1 MSILDRADHVEV
13 PVHLEMSF
21 KNSPPATQLFYAAR
35 VEHRQGGETPL
46 RAGCKLLRA

>member
-21 KNSPPATQLFYAAR
+21 KNSPPGHAALLCGK
-35 VEHRQGGETPL
+35 GGAP
-46 RAGCKLLRA
+46 AGG